1 MGKIY
6 EIGFWVRITADLEKE
21 IEKVINLIEK
31 FNGEIVEKGV
41 FKKRNLAYPIDK
53 ETIGYFGYLLF
64 SIDPKNISEIKKEL
78 KFYKNILRFII
89 VKRKINIEKKAE
101 EKVQSANESQ

>member
-89 VKRKINIEKKAE
+89 VKRRVKIE
-101 EKVQSANESQ
+101 EKIQSTNESQ